1 MHAGWEKRLAIA
13 LFLGVFLTGV
23 VAAQEGVWQGEQ
35 NHPMLRATFKNKDNN
50 AEKHAAVVEV
60 ETQNIGLVASDVSS
74 YEGSDVGL
82 LEYQVDQAPVLA
94 TADTRVM
101 FRDLTTGRHTITV
114 SLVNTEYKGLGAK
127 AKLEV
132 DVP

>member
-114 SLVNTEYKGLGAK
+114 SLVNTEYKGLGGK